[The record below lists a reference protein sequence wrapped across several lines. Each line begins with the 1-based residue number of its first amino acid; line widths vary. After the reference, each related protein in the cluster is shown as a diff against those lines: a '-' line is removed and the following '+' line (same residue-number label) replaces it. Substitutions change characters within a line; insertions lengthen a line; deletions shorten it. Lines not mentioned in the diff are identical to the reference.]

1 MPVKIFQ
8 AEGKAAIKMM
18 EAEVDAWLASLG
30 TKRVKQMSTASSSAK
45 DPRSDEVHQHL
56 IITFLYD

>member
-8 AEGKAAIKMM
+8 AGGKDAIKKM
-18 EAEVDAWLASLG
+18 EAEIDAWLASLG
-30 TKRVKQMSTASSSAK
+30 TKRVKQMSTAASSAR
-45 DPRSDEVHQHL
+45 DPGSEEVVQHL